1 MILKYSLTSN
11 LAKKGLKAP
20 GWKNN
25 ILLLLQFLIS
35 ALLALLCLKPQV
47 VNKDSKVQVEG
58 IDIVLSLDVS
68 GSMSAFDD
76 VKLQKSRFDIAKN
89 EAAKFIDKR
98 VDDQIG
104 LVIFGAQ
111 TITLCPLT
119 LDKGILNKFLEE
131 LNLGYIDP
139 DGTLLG
145 ASLVNACNRLKK
157 SKAKTKIIVLLTDGA
172 PSPGDVPV
180 QIGIDM
186 AKKLKIKVYT
196 IGFGSEAGGYGTNAF
211 GMVVPG
217 MQKINKKLLQK
228 IAEDTG
234 AKFYLAQNQDEV
246 RRVYQDIDNLERSRH
261 EADIYSNY
269 LDLFFPVAM
278 SAAMLMFIYFLLS
291 SFVFFGV

>member
-1 MILKYSLTSN
+1 MLKYSLTSS
-11 LAKKGLKAP
+11 LADKGLKAP

-25 ILLLLQFLIS
+25 ILLFLQFLIL

-76 VKLQKSRFDIAKN
+76 VKLQRSRFDIAKN

-234 AKFYLAQNQDEV
+234 AKFYLAQNQDEI

-269 LDLFFPVAM
+269 LDLFFPITM
-278 SAAMLMFIYFLLS
+278 AAVMLVLIYFILS
-291 SFVFFGV
+291 CFVFFGV